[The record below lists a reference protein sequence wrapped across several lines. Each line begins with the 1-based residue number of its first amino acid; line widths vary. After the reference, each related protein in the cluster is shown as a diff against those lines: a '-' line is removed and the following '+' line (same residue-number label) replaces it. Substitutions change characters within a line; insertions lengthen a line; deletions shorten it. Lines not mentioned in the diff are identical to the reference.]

1 MSPERSSGPEKIFDI
16 AETLGIME
24 SAVYLLVSVFLVA
37 MTLLTLFQVATDL
50 SGFNFTTAT
59 TNEILPAIQ
68 DLLTTLILAELIQ
81 TVVVYLKSHQLD
93 IKLILAAGLTAT
105 IRRILVSGVE
115 KLSPADMAITGVLML
130 VLIIAI
136 YMVGERK
143 IDIRYIS

>member
-1 MSPERSSGPEKIFDI
+1 MPAGPDKTFDI
-16 AETLGIME
+16 ADTLGIME

-59 TNEILPAIQ
+59 TNDILPAIQ

-81 TVVVYLKSHQLD
+81 TVAVYLKSHKLD
-93 IKLILAAGLTAT
+93 IKLILAAGLTAM
-105 IRRILVSGVE
+105 IRRVLVSGVE
-115 KLSPADMAITGVLML
+115 TLSPSDMAVTGILML

-136 YMVGERK
+136 YIVGERK
-143 IDIRYIS
+143 LDIRYIS